1 MQSYRWKI
9 FIEVVSLEHLLQ
21 IIYFLLWDLP
31 LPLQSTLALSNGVP
45 VVGGVKPLAETLI
58 KPRSSNLEKTVMP
71 DLFILIRS

>member
-31 LPLQSTLALSNGVP
+31 LPLQSALASSNQVP
-45 VVGGVKPLAETLI
+45 VVGGVQPLAESLI
-58 KPRSSNLEKTVMP
+58 KSRGSHLTQTVRQK
-71 DLFILIRS
+71 LN